1 MIGGTPSQMS
11 VGKLINDP
19 PKAIAL
25 TALAM
30 KPTTK
35 MRTL

>member
-1 MIGGTPSQMS
+1 MGGTPSQMS
-11 VGKLINDP
+11 VGKLMSDP
-19 PKAIAL
+19 PKAMAL

-30 KPTTK
+30 KPTAK